1 VYSLVVIDSD
11 MATDIGMLNLQR
23 LSTAPNRTKQILMN
37 GTSNFL
43 NYHYFGMHIFSL
55 KGLLPDIN
63 DL

>member
-1 VYSLVVIDSD
+1 

-37 GTSNFL
+37 GVSNFL

-63 DL
+63 NL